1 MLGGSG
7 EGVQGISRLG
17 GQIWVLFGHS
27 APALGWLLLEVPC
40 VKLGLCLQR
49 DAGWAAWGVWWCAC
63 GELLQLIPKRI
74 GRR

>member
-27 APALGWLLLEVPC
+27 APALGWLLLQVLC
-40 VKLGLCLQR
+40 VKLGRCLQ
-49 DAGWAAWGVWWCAC
+49 
-63 GELLQLIPKRI
+63 
-74 GRR
+74 